1 MFVYSLTNAQF
12 ICPGPPVP
20 AGVQV
25 SLTLE
30 RTMGLAVYWEAVR
43 GASLY
48 FALSSMGQNCTTM
61 GDPFCII
68 SPIGCSEN
76 HTLIVMA
83 ENQAGPSSPS
93 HPQDQLT
100 CMHKNIEYI
109 KHTKLHLH
117 ILNTKKKSYCPP
129 LLCTNLAG

>member
-1 MFVYSLTNAQF
+1 MIYSNAHS

-30 RTMGLAVYWEAVR
+30 RITGLAVYWEAVR

-48 FALSSMGQNCTTM
+48 FALSSLGQNCTSM

-76 HTLIVMA
+76 HTLTVLA

-93 HPQDQLT
+93 QPQDQLT
-100 CMHKNIEYI
+100 CRHSTTQLYI
-109 KHTKLHLH
+109 FF
-117 ILNTKKKSYCPP
+117 
-129 LLCTNLAG
+129 